1 MARGDP
7 PAFKLSYFPPSPLAK
22 RDYTIYTIFSLKIR
36 GGETKET
43 VFWATV
49 IGPLRALYPASQK
62 YGATPVA
69 FDYIDKKCGHPTIQG
84 MKDIKNVVLANLK

>member
-1 MARGDP
+1 
-7 PAFKLSYFPPSPLAK
+7 
-22 RDYTIYTIFSLKIR
+22 
-36 GGETKET
+36 
-43 VFWATV
+43 VTV

-69 FDYIDKKCGHPTIQG
+69 FDYIDKKCGHPTIQD